1 MAKNRKNKRR
11 KPLRERVAGL
21 GTLLRSLA
29 ARAVPILGLTIVG
42 LGIPAGVFA
51 AYNYAVTSDYFAL
64 KNVELGGLEKT
75 DRDSFLTAVG
85 LTPGMNIFSVE
96 PEQIET
102 LAQAQPWIRK
112 ATIERKLPD
121 FVSIHVEEHKA
132 AAILIE
138 AGYTLV
144 SDEGVPFKA
153 LDASDDTAA
162 MLGLPM
168 VSGINGEDL
177 KNDDGRARF
186 EGALEALRAYEN
198 AGLSKLVPLSE
209 IHIDKVM
216 GVSFVTREMGAEI
229 RLGSGQYSERIQR
242 LKLVFDALI
251 ESGEEVDYILVDH
264 ETDLSRVTVGR
275 RQLAGMDAGA
285 AGKK

>member
-1 MAKNRKNKRR
+1 MAKNRRNKRR
-11 KPLRERVAGL
+11 KPLRERIAGL
-21 GTLLRSLA
+21 GPLLRLGVS
-29 ARAVPILGLTIVG
+29 RAVPILGLSVVG

-51 AYNYAVTSDYFAL
+51 AYNFAMTSDYFAL

-75 DRDSFLTAVG
+75 DRDSFLVAVG
-85 LTPGMNIFSVE
+85 LTPGMNIFEVD
-96 PEQIET
+96 PHQIET

-121 FVSIHVEEHKA
+121 FISIQVEEHQP

-138 AGYTLV
+138 AGYLLV
-144 SDEGVPFKA
+144 SDEAEGFKT
-153 LDASDDTAA
+153 LDATDDTAE

-168 VSGINGEDL
+168 ISGLTGDDL
-177 KNDDGRARF
+177 KNDEGRTRF
-186 EGALEALRAYEN
+186 RDALEALKAYEN

-209 IHIDKVM
+209 IHIDRVM

-229 RLGSGQYSERIQR
+229 RLGTGRYPERVQR
-242 LKLVFDALI
+242 LKMVLEALN
-251 ESGEEVDYILVDH
+251 ESGEEVDYILVDN

-275 RQLAGMDAGA
+275 RQMAGMDAGA
-285 AGKK
+285 VGK